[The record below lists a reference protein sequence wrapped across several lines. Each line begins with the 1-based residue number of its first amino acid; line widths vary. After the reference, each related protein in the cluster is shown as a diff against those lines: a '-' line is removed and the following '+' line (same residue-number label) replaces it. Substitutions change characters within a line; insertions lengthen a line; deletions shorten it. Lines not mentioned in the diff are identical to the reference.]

1 MQKWIRFNSIIFSAA
16 ILLAP
21 AWVPAQTWGSA
32 PPLNTP
38 RAGACAVALNGYI
51 YVLGGKTA
59 GGTILNTVERFDPTT
74 GIWDNSNVA
83 AFDRPR
89 FNAAAVALDGYIYL
103 IGGRDD
109 ENEVLKKVEVY
120 DPAANSWDEIR
131 QMENRREEHVA
142 LLLRGTMCVI
152 GGKDESGNSIDVI
165 EWYNKNN
172 DEWYAAPSNLNQPKQ
187 SPFAVAVDDTVYL
200 FGGFTPFPTIS
211 NFKGS
216 TSPGWYFT
224 WTTLPPLQAGRGYGA
239 TGRLGN
245 QVFLAGG
252 RTITDTTAM
261 VEIFD
266 LQTRQIEPGPPVNV
280 SRAGAA
286 GVVLNEKF
294 YVIGGYTSGQSQPL
308 SSVEVYPIIVGI
320 ADPPAGALPKD
331 FAQITGYPNPFN
343 GAIHLDVSLPRQ
355 NPCELTIYD
364 LQGCAIKTLHHGT
377 LQAGTHT
384 FRWEGRDEAGKAAA
398 AGIYFAV
405 LKSEREFKTF
415 KMVYVR

>member
-1 MQKWIRFNSIIFSAA
+1 MRKWIRFNPIIFIAA
-16 ILLAP
+16 LLLAP
-21 AWVPAQTWGSA
+21 AGASSQTWGSA

-51 YVLGGKTA
+51 YVLGGKT
-59 GGTILNTVERFDPTT
+59 GNGTILNTVERFDPDT
-74 GIWDNSNVA
+74 GIWDNTSVA

-89 FNAAAVALDGYIYL
+89 FNAAAVALDGRIYI

-120 DPAANSWDEIR
+120 DPGANYWDEIR
-131 QMENRREEHVA
+131 QMENEREEHVA
-142 LLLRGTMCVI
+142 LILRGSICVI
-152 GGKDESGNSIDVI
+152 GGKDEVGSSIDVI
-165 EWYNKNN
+165 EWYNIND
-172 DEWYAAPSNLNQPKQ
+172 DEWYAASSNLNQPKQ
-187 SPFAVAVDDTVYL
+187 SAFAVAVNDTVYL

-252 RTITDTTAM
+252 RTLADTTAL

-266 LQTRQIEPGPPVNV
+266 LQTQQIQPGDSLNTP
-280 SRAGAA
+280 RAGAA
-286 GVVLNEKF
+286 GVVLDNEF
-294 YVIGGYTSGQSQPL
+294 YVIGGYTTGQGQPL
-308 SSVEVYPIIVGI
+308 SSVEVYQTAVGI
-320 ADPPAGALPKD
+320 ADPPGSALPAD

-343 GAIHLDVSLPRQ
+343 GAIHLEVYIPRQ
-355 NPCELTIYD
+355 SGGEIAIYD
-364 LQGCAIKTLHHGT
+364 LQGRAIKTLHRGT
-377 LQAGTHT
+377 LLPGTHN
-384 FRWEGRDEAGKAAA
+384 FRWEGRDDAGRPVAT
-398 AGIYFAV
+398 GIYFAV
-405 LKSEREFKTF
+405 LKSEREIRTF